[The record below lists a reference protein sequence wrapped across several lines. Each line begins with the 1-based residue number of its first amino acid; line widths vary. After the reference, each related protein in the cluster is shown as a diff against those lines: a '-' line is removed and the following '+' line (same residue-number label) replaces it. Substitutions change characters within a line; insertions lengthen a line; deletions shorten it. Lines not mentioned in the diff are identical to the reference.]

1 MCFDVLSPDC
11 DLFDGVSC
19 ERLLRFQPKLYAGD
33 LLDLVAS
40 HFSLKEKEYFGLA
53 YKDETRV
60 GCTVLV

>member
-1 MCFDVLSPDC
+1 M
-11 DLFDGVSC
+11 SC

-53 YKDETRV
+53 YKDET
-60 GCTVLV
+60 